1 MITST
6 IKWLNDNQGV
16 LNVIIFI
23 VTIGLGWAS
32 GIFHT
37 LRQKPKMKINLLH
50 GPTFCCTYLIGE
62 NHGKYDIHRT
72 GVALY
77 LHIANIGSAPS
88 SIERVSIG
96 YHWNITPFS
105 IQWLKYR
112 IGWFWLHDQT
122 AALMDFQSNIGENL
136 KIYPFLTQK
145 SFLSGES
152 AETFLEVGRS
162 TNGVVYFEQSDS
174 WGACF
179 PVVRKT
185 NVKLRIRI
193 TDVFGNKH
201 QATFKVPAISF
212 EEARN
217 YNPSFGKTLADL
229 HGKPLP
235 MDILRA
241 AESECQQDADLRP

>member
-1 MITST
+1 MISST

-16 LNVIIFI
+16 LSLIIFL

-32 GIFHT
+32 GIFRT
-37 LRQKPKMKINLLH
+37 LRQKPKMKITALP

-62 NHGKYDIHRT
+62 KHGEYDVHRT
-72 GVALY
+72 GIALY

-105 IQWLKYR
+105 IKWLKYR
-112 IGWFWLHDQT
+112 IGWFWLRDQT
-122 AALMDFQSNIGENL
+122 VALVDFQANIGQNL

-145 SFLSGES
+145 SNLSGES
-152 AETFLEVGRS
+152 AETYLEVGRS
-162 TNGVVYFEQSDS
+162 TNGVVYFEQSNS
-174 WGACF
+174 WGACS
-179 PVVRKT
+179 PIVRDN
-185 NVKLRIRI
+185 NVKLRVRVY
-193 TDVFGNKH
+193 DVFGNKH
-201 QATFKVPAISF
+201 QAIFEVPAVSF
-212 EEARN
+212 GEARK

-235 MDILRA
+235 MDMLPA
-241 AESECQQDADLRP
+241 AER